1 MKKLLYVS
9 MLCIAALA
17 CSCKHEVKTTGLN
30 YDYLDT
36 TTRPGDN
43 FYQFATGHW
52 LDYNPQPAEYP
63 VWDAFGVI
71 GEKNTKLI
79 ASLIQDIAAKPQE
92 PGSIAQKIGD
102 LYNLAMDSTRRNELG
117 AEPMRPY
124 LEKVYALQT
133 HKELLDYCAE
143 EHDNLLFSLFVGTD
157 EKNSSNHIVCVSQSG
172 LSLGMRDYYLSDD
185 PSTTAIREA
194 FKQHMVNLYLLCGF
208 DSATSVQKMETVM
221 RYETELASPSYPMEL
236 LRDPEANYHKMSVAD
251 LIKATNG
258 FDWNTYLNKYMY
270 NATDSVDLGQ
280 PEPVAAA
287 CKMLMTAP
295 LEDLKTIYE
304 WQIINSC
311 SGMLSDDFTNENFAF
326 NQIIS
331 GAQELS
337 PRWKRA
343 VSLVDGVMAE
353 AIGQMYVE
361 RYFPEESKKKMLDL
375 VHNLQ
380 TVLGER
386 IMAQEWMSDETKQVA
401 MSKLN
406 TFYIKIGYP
415 DKWDDIS
422 GLSIDPSLNLVDNMI
437 NASKFYWK
445 LSYDKEYNKPVDRD
459 EWGMSPQTVNA
470 YYNPTTNEI
479 CFPAAILQ
487 PPFFDPNAD
496 EAVNYGAIGVVIGHE
511 MTHGFDDQGRQY
523 DKDGNLRQWWAD
535 SDVEAFN
542 VPAEALAAHYDSLWV
557 IPGELNSNGHQCLGE
572 NLADHGGVNIAFQ
585 AYKKATE
592 GKQLPTEHGF
602 TPDQRFF
609 LSFGNI
615 WAEVSSIEMMRYY
628 AIMDVHSAAHLRV
641 NGTLSQIDYWY
652 DAFDIQPGDSLYIA
666 PQNRVKI
673 W

>member
-1 MKKLLYVS
+1 MKKLIYAI
-9 MLCIAALA
+9 MLCALA
-17 CSCKHEVKTTGLN
+17 MTTACKHEIKTTGLN

-36 TTRPGDN
+36 TARPGDD
-43 FYQFATGHW
+43 FYKFATGHW
-52 LDYNPQPAEYP
+52 LDHNPQPAEYP

-71 GEKNTKLI
+71 AEKNTRQL
-79 ASLIQDIAAKPQE
+79 ADLIQNLASKPQAK
-92 PGSIAQKIGD
+92 GSIEQKIGD
-102 LYNLAMDSTRRNELG
+102 LYNLAMDSVRRNELG
-117 AEPMRPY
+117 AEPIRPY
-124 LEKVYALQT
+124 LERLYAINSREDFLR
-133 HKELLDYCAE
+133 HCAE
-143 EHDNLLFSLFVGTD
+143 EHDDILFSLFVSAD
-157 EKNSSNHIVCVSQSG
+157 EKNSSNNIVCVSQSG
-172 LSLGMRDYYLSDD
+172 LSLGMRDYYLSND
-185 PSTTAIREA
+185 PSVAGIREA
-194 FKQHMVNLYLLCGF
+194 FKQHMVNLYMLCGF
-208 DSATSVQKMETVM
+208 DSTTSVKKMQTVM
-221 RYETELASPSYPMEL
+221 RMETELAGPSYPMEL
-236 LRDPEANYHKMSVAD
+236 MRDPEANYHKMSVDD
-251 LIKATNG
+251 LIKTTNG
-258 FDWNTYLNKYMY
+258 FDWHTYLNIYKY

-280 PEPVAAA
+280 PEPVAYA

-304 WQIINSC
+304 WQVISSL
-311 SGMLSDDFTNENFAF
+311 SGLLSDDFINENFAF
-326 NQIIS
+326 SQVIS
-331 GAQELS
+331 GAQEMS

-343 VSLVDGVMAE
+343 VSLVDGVMGE
-353 AIGQMYVE
+353 PVGQMYVQ
-361 RYFPEESKKKMLDL
+361 RYFPESSKQKMLDL

-380 TVLGER
+380 AVLGER

-401 MSKLN
+401 MEKLN
-406 TFYIKIGYP
+406 AFYIKIGYP

-422 GLSIDPSLNLVDNMI
+422 GLSIDPELNLVDNMH
-437 NASKFYWK
+437 NASKFYWQ
-445 LSYDKEYNKPVDRD
+445 LSYDKKYNKPVDRD

-487 PPFFDPNAD
+487 PPFFDANAD

-523 DKDGNLRQWWAD
+523 DKNGNLRQWWAD

-542 VPAEALAAHYDSLWV
+542 VPAEALAAHYDTLWV
-557 IPGELNSNGHQCLGE
+557 IPGELQSNGHQCLGE

-585 AYKKATE
+585 AYKKATAD
-592 GKQLPTEHGF
+592 KQLMTENGF

-615 WAEVSSIEMMRYY
+615 WAEVSSLEMLRYY

-641 NGTLSQIDYWY
+641 NGTLPQIDYWY

-666 PQNRVKI
+666 PENRVRI